1 MAMSKQVEMF
11 AVVDLPTPEE
21 VERLR
26 HEHPQWSRR
35 RLDKEL
41 RRPVR
46 MRYVITEGNAEPL
59 VIELPR

>member
-1 MAMSKQVEMF
+1 MSKQVEMY
-11 AVVDLPTPEE
+11 AVVELPTVEE

-26 HEHPQWSRR
+26 REHPQWSRR